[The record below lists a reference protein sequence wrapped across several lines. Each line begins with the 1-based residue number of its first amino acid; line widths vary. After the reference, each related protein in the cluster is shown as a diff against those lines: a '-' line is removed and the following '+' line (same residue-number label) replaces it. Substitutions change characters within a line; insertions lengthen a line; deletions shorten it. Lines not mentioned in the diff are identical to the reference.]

1 MPRCACAAVHVLMA
15 CAAVQ
20 RLQARTFLALF
31 GLRCVFGIIL
41 NPFNKIENQIYLG
54 LLKRFDYAT
63 KRFTIRNIVLFF

>member
-1 MPRCACAAVHVLMA
+1 MA

-41 NPFNKIENQIYLG
+41 NPFNKIENQLG
-54 LLKRFDYAT
+54 HFLAHWGLCDRARGLEFAPC
-63 KRFTIRNIVLFF
+63 IIVNSTNRSRR